1 MWVPGA
7 GIPSRLT
14 LSAFTRAGRFCVLN
28 SGVARW
34 KDVPAENCR
43 GLYDFHPQ
51 LKPDVGFGKLSSR
64 VYKSRSETKRYVAS
78 PRVAETV
85 VRMLRG
91 KRKAGQLILECN
103 PGPGVLTRAL
113 LASGARVIALES
125 DKHFLP
131 GLKSLRD
138 SVNGRLEVIYCDFF
152 KLDPR
157 NRGTVTPPVMT
168 SDMLF
173 QYLGMKAHP
182 WKKGFPLKVVG
193 ILPVKTERNT
203 LWKILHDLYSCSS
216 IYKYGRAELNLFV
229 SEKECRKLT
238 ANPQTPG
245 LYQSLSVLGQTA
257 CAIKVLCTEPTSS
270 FDVYTVKGQLEKQRH
285 RESLEQNL
293 CFIQLTPHRNLF
305 TGTLTPFNYD
315 VFFHMLRQC
324 FMKRNAKLIDHL
336 PSLSPID
343 AVYILKQIKKP
354 KDVRVVDMYPEDF
367 QRLFET
373 IECSED
379 DTCKWLYDEFMEDT
393 LT

>member
-64 VYKSRSETKRYVAS
+64 LYKSRSETKRYVTS

-138 SVNGRLEVIYCDFF
+138 NVNGRLEVIYCDFF

-173 QYLGMKAHP
+173 QYLGIKAHP

-216 IYKYGRAELNLFV
+216 VYKYGRAELNLFV

-257 CAIKVLCTEPTSS
+257 CAIKVLCTEPSSS
-270 FDVYTVKGQLEKQRH
+270 FDAYTAKGQLERQRH
-285 RESLEQNL
+285 RESLEQNV

-343 AVYILKQIKKP
+343 AMYILKQIKKP

-367 QRLFET
+367 QHLFET
-373 IECSED
+373 IECSKD

-393 LT
+393 LA

>member
-43 GLYDFHPQ
+43 GLYDFHTQ
-51 LKPDVGFGKLSSR
+51 LKPDVEFGKLSSR
-64 VYKSRSETKRYVAS
+64 LYKSRSETKRYVTS

-85 VRMLRG
+85 VRTLRG

-113 LASGARVIALES
+113 LESGARVIALES
-125 DKHFLP
+125 DKNFIP
-131 GLKSLRD
+131 ELKSLGN

-157 NRGTVTPPVMT
+157 NHGMVTPPVMT

-173 QYLGMKAHP
+173 QYLGVKAHP

-193 ILPVKTERNT
+193 ILPAKTERNT

-216 IYKYGRAELNLFV
+216 VYKYGRAELNLFI

-238 ANPQTPG
+238 ANPQTPA

-257 CAIKVLCTEPTSS
+257 CGIKVLCTEPSS
-270 FDVYTVKGQLEKQRH
+270 LFDAYAIKGELEKQRP

-293 CFIQLTPHRNLF
+293 CFVQLTPHRNLF

-343 AVYILKQIKKP
+343 AVHILKQIKKK
-354 KDVRVVDMYPEDF
+354 KDVRVVDMYPKDF
-367 QRLFET
+367 LRLFET
-373 IECSED
+373 IECSKD

-393 LT
+393 LS

>member
-7 GIPSRLT
+7 RIPSRLT
-14 LSAFTRAGRFCVLN
+14 LSAFTRAGRSCVVN
-28 SGVARW
+28 SVAARW

-51 LKPDVGFGKLSSR
+51 LESDVGFVKASSR
-64 VYKSRSETKRYVAS
+64 LYKSRSETKRYVTS
-78 PRVAETV
+78 PRLAETM

-113 LASGARVIALES
+113 LESGARVVALES
-125 DKHFLP
+125 EKTFIP
-131 GLKSLRD
+131 ELKSLGD

-157 NRGTVTPPVMT
+157 SHGTVTPPVMT

-216 IYKYGRAELNLFV
+216 VYKFGRAELNLFI
-229 SEKECRKLT
+229 SEKECR
-238 ANPQTPG
+238 
-245 LYQSLSVLGQTA
+245 
-257 CAIKVLCTEPTSS
+257 EPSSS
-270 FDVYTVKGQLEKQRH
+270 FDMYTIKGQLERQRH
-285 RESLEQNL
+285 RGSLEQNL

-305 TGTLTPFNYD
+305 SGTLTPFNYD

-343 AVYILKQIKKP
+343 AVHILKQIKKH
-354 KDVRVVDMYPEDF
+354 KDVRVIDMYPEDF

-373 IECSED
+373 IECSKD

-393 LT
+393 LS

>member
-64 VYKSRSETKRYVAS
+64 VYKSRSETKRYVTS

-193 ILPVKTERNT
+193 ILPIKTERNT

-216 IYKYGRAELNLFV
+216 VYKYGRAELNLFV

-270 FDVYTVKGQLEKQRH
+270 FDAYTVKGQLEKQRH

>member
-14 LSAFTRAGRFCVLN
+14 LSAFTRAGRFSVLN

-64 VYKSRSETKRYVAS
+64 LYKSRSETKRYVTS

-113 LASGARVIALES
+113 VESGARVIALES

-131 GLKSLRD
+131 GLKSLRN

-182 WKKGFPLKVVG
+182 WEKGFPFKVVG

-216 IYKYGRAELNLFV
+216 VYKYGRAELNLFV

-245 LYQSLSVLGQTA
+245 LYQSLSVLSQTA
-257 CAIKVLCTEPTSS
+257 CAIKVLCTEPSSS
-270 FDVYTVKGQLEKQRH
+270 FDAYTVKGQLERQRH

-343 AVYILKQIKKP
+343 AVHILKQIKKP

-373 IECSED
+373 IECSQD

-393 LT
+393 LA

>member
-216 IYKYGRAELNLFV
+216 VYKYGRAELNLFV

-270 FDVYTVKGQLEKQRH
+270 FDAYTVKGQLEKQRH

>member
-216 IYKYGRAELNLFV
+216 VYKYGRAELNLFV

-270 FDVYTVKGQLEKQRH
+270 FDAYTVKGQLEKQRH
-285 RESLEQNL
+285 RVRMNEYLFLSSSKSNIL
-293 CFIQLTPHRNLF
+293 CFLLHYL
-305 TGTLTPFNYD
+305 
-315 VFFHMLRQC
+315 VFC
-324 FMKRNAKLIDHL
+324 I
-336 PSLSPID
+336 
-343 AVYILKQIKKP
+343 Y
-354 KDVRVVDMYPEDF
+354 
-367 QRLFET
+367 
-373 IECSED
+373 
-379 DTCKWLYDEFMEDT
+379 
-393 LT
+393 

>member
-64 VYKSRSETKRYVAS
+64 VYKSRSETKRYVTS

-216 IYKYGRAELNLFV
+216 VYKYGRAELNLFV
-229 SEKECRKLT
+229 SEKECR
-238 ANPQTPG
+238 
-245 LYQSLSVLGQTA
+245 
-257 CAIKVLCTEPTSS
+257 EPTSS
-270 FDVYTVKGQLEKQRH
+270 FDAYTVKGQLEKQRH

>member
-64 VYKSRSETKRYVAS
+64 LYKSRSETKRYVTS

-138 SVNGRLEVIYCDFF
+138 NVNGRLDVIYCDFF

-173 QYLGMKAHP
+173 QYLGIKAHP

-216 IYKYGRAELNLFV
+216 VYKYGRAELNLFV

-257 CAIKVLCTEPTSS
+257 CAIKVLCTEPSSS
-270 FDVYTVKGQLEKQRH
+270 FDAYTAKGQLERQRH
-285 RESLEQNL
+285 RESLEQNAMFYETQ
-293 CFIQLTPHRNLF
+293 CQANRPFTFIESN
-305 TGTLTPFNYD
+305 
-315 VFFHMLRQC
+315 
-324 FMKRNAKLIDHL
+324 
-336 PSLSPID
+336 
-343 AVYILKQIKKP
+343 
-354 KDVRVVDMYPEDF
+354 
-367 QRLFET
+367 
-373 IECSED
+373 
-379 DTCKWLYDEFMEDT
+379 
-393 LT
+393 

>member
-64 VYKSRSETKRYVAS
+64 VYKSRSETKRYVTS

-216 IYKYGRAELNLFV
+216 VYKYGRAELNLFV

-270 FDVYTVKGQLEKQRH
+270 FDAYTVKGQLEKQRH

-379 DTCKWLYDEFMEDT
+379 DTCGKF
-393 LT
+393 

>member
-64 VYKSRSETKRYVAS
+64 VYKSRSETKRYVTS

-216 IYKYGRAELNLFV
+216 VYKYGRAELNLFV

-270 FDVYTVKGQLEKQRH
+270 FDAYTVKGQLEKQRH

>member
-64 VYKSRSETKRYVAS
+64 LYKSRSETKRYVTS

-138 SVNGRLEVIYCDFF
+138 NVNGRLDVIYCDFF

-173 QYLGMKAHP
+173 QYLGIKAHP

-216 IYKYGRAELNLFV
+216 VYKYGRAELNLFV

-257 CAIKVLCTEPTSS
+257 CAIKVLCTEPSSS
-270 FDVYTVKGQLEKQRH
+270 FDAYTAKGQLERQRH
-285 RESLEQNL
+285 RESLEQNV

-343 AVYILKQIKKP
+343 AMYILKQIKKP

-367 QRLFET
+367 QHLFET
-373 IECSED
+373 IECSKD

-393 LT
+393 LA

>member
-64 VYKSRSETKRYVAS
+64 LYKSRSETKRYVTS

-85 VRMLRG
+85 VRKLRG

-113 LASGARVIALES
+113 LESGARVIALES

-168 SDMLF
+168 SDTLF
-173 QYLGMKAHP
+173 QYLGVKEHP
-182 WKKGFPLKVVG
+182 WKKGLPFKVVG

-216 IYKYGRAELNLFV
+216 VYKYGRAELNLFV

-257 CAIKVLCTEPTSS
+257 CAIKVLCTEPSSS
-270 FDVYTVKGQLEKQRH
+270 FDVYTVKGQLERQRH

-305 TGTLTPFNYD
+305 TGALTPFNYD

-343 AVYILKQIKKP
+343 AVHILKQIKKP

-373 IECSED
+373 IECSKD

-393 LT
+393 LA

>member
-28 SGVARW
+28 SGVVRW
-34 KDVPAENCR
+34 KDVPAEN
-43 GLYDFHPQ
+43 FHPQ
-51 LKPDVGFGKLSSR
+51 LKPDVGFGKSSSR
-64 VYKSRSETKRYVAS
+64 LYKSRSETKRYVTS
-78 PRVAETV
+78 PRVAEAV

-113 LASGARVIALES
+113 LESGARVIALES
-125 DKHFLP
+125 DKNFIP
-131 GLKSLRD
+131 ELKSLGD

-173 QYLGMKAHP
+173 QYLGVKAHP

-216 IYKYGRAELNLFV
+216 VYKYGRAELNLFI
-229 SEKECRKLT
+229 SEKECRKLM

-257 CAIKVLCTEPTSS
+257 CGIKVLCT
-270 FDVYTVKGQLEKQRH
+270 
-285 RESLEQNL
+285 ESLEQNL

-343 AVYILKQIKKP
+343 AVHILKQIKKH
-354 KDVRVVDMYPEDF
+354 KDVRVIDMYPEDF

-373 IECSED
+373 IECSKD
-379 DTCKWLYDEFMEDT
+379 DTCKWLYDGFMEDT
-393 LT
+393 LA

>member
-43 GLYDFHPQ
+43 GLYDFHTQ
-51 LKPDVGFGKLSSR
+51 LKPDVEFGKSSSR
-64 VYKSRSETKRYVAS
+64 LYKSRSETKRYVTS

-113 LASGARVIALES
+113 LESGARVIALES
-125 DKHFLP
+125 DKTIP
-131 GLKSLRD
+131 ELKSLGD

-157 NRGTVTPPVMT
+157 NHGTVTPPVMT

-173 QYLGMKAHP
+173 QYLGVKAHP

-216 IYKYGRAELNLFV
+216 VYKYGRAELNLFI
-229 SEKECRKLT
+229 SEKECWKLM

-257 CAIKVLCTEPTSS
+257 CGIKVLCTEPSSS
-270 FDVYTVKGQLEKQRH
+270 FDTYTVKGQLEKQRH
-285 RESLEQNL
+285 RVTESN
-293 CFIQLTPHRNLF
+293 
-305 TGTLTPFNYD
+305 
-315 VFFHMLRQC
+315 
-324 FMKRNAKLIDHL
+324 
-336 PSLSPID
+336 
-343 AVYILKQIKKP
+343 
-354 KDVRVVDMYPEDF
+354 
-367 QRLFET
+367 
-373 IECSED
+373 
-379 DTCKWLYDEFMEDT
+379 
-393 LT
+393 

>member
-28 SGVARW
+28 SGVVRW
-34 KDVPAENCR
+34 KDVPAEN
-43 GLYDFHPQ
+43 FHPQ
-51 LKPDVGFGKLSSR
+51 LKPDVGFGKSSSR
-64 VYKSRSETKRYVAS
+64 LYKSRSETKRYVTS
-78 PRVAETV
+78 PRVAEAV

-113 LASGARVIALES
+113 LESGARVIALES
-125 DKHFLP
+125 DKNFIP
-131 GLKSLRD
+131 ELKSLGD

-173 QYLGMKAHP
+173 QYLGVKAHP

-216 IYKYGRAELNLFV
+216 VYKYGRAELNLFI
-229 SEKECRKLT
+229 SEKECRKLM

-257 CAIKVLCTEPTSS
+257 CGIKVLCTEPSSS
-270 FDVYTVKGQLEKQRH
+270 FDMYTVKGQLEKQRH

-343 AVYILKQIKKP
+343 AVHILKQIKKH
-354 KDVRVVDMYPEDF
+354 KDVRVIDMYPEDF

-373 IECSED
+373 IECSKD
-379 DTCKWLYDEFMEDT
+379 DTCKWLYDGFMEDT
-393 LT
+393 LA

>member
-7 GIPSRLT
+7 RIPSRLT

-28 SGVARW
+28 SVAARW

-51 LKPDVGFGKLSSR
+51 LESDVGFVKSSSR
-64 VYKSRSETKRYVAS
+64 LYKSRSEPKRYVTS
-78 PRVAETV
+78 PRLAETM

-113 LASGARVIALES
+113 LESGARVVALES
-125 DKHFLP
+125 DKSFIP
-131 GLKSLRD
+131 ELKSLRD

-157 NRGTVTPPVMT
+157 SHGTVTPPVMT

-193 ILPVKTERNT
+193 ILPIKTERNT

-216 IYKYGRAELNLFV
+216 VYKYGRAELNLFM

-245 LYQSLSVLGQTA
+245 LYQSLSVLGQIA
-257 CAIKVLCTEPTSS
+257 CGIKVLCTEPSSS
-270 FDVYTVKGQLEKQRH
+270 FDMYTIKGQLERQRH

-305 TGTLTPFNYD
+305 SGTLTPFNYD

-343 AVYILKQIKKP
+343 AVHILKQIKKH
-354 KDVRVVDMYPEDF
+354 KDVRIIDMYPEDF
-367 QRLFET
+367 RRLFET
-373 IECSED
+373 IECSKD

-393 LT
+393 LA